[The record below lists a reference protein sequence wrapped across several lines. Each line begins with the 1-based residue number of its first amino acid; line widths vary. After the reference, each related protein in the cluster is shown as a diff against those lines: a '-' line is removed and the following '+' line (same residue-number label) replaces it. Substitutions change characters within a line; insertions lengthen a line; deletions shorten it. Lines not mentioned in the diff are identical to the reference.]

1 VGHRNGQLTA
11 NRKCPSPALLFP
23 CLLFTLHFVKRNEM
37 NGGAGSWVELAVVS
51 FHTATS
57 HNNTLLEG

>member
-11 NRKCPSPALLFP
+11 NRKCASPALLFP
-23 CLLFTLHFVKRNEM
+23 CLLFTLHFVKRNEI
-37 NGGAGSWVELAVVS
+37 NGRAGSWVELDVVS